1 MPWVPLIHKS
11 QYTIGPSMHKSQY
24 IMGTTNP
31 QKVSIPWVT
40 LIHKSQYTMGIINQ
54 QKSVYHGYH

>member
-1 MPWVPLIHKS
+1 
-11 QYTIGPSMHKSQY
+11 
-24 IMGTTNP
+24 MGTFNPQKSVYHWTINAQKSIYHGYHHP